1 MVIRAVSN
9 ILVVCA
15 LLGWIAAISSAQ
27 GTQERKAAATTSSPP
42 SGEELYKQ
50 HCAVCH
56 GNNLKGNG
64 PFPSP
69 YRVPPDLT
77 TLARRHQRGN
87 FSCGSCIPQCVA
99 VVSFYRRSTKCFSA
113 LPCRT
118 TTLPRFGNML
128 FHFSAR
134 EDVR

>member
-27 GTQERKAAATTSSPP
+27 ETQERKAAATTSSPP

-64 PFPSP
+64 PFPST

-99 VVSFYRRSTKCFSA
+99 VVSFYRRSTK
-113 LPCRT
+113 
-118 TTLPRFGNML
+118 
-128 FHFSAR
+128 
-134 EDVR
+134 